1 MSSSDEI
8 LEQID
13 AAVHDW
19 TVSGDA
25 MRCRPAPEP
34 DPVPAVPV
42 VPVVPDSGRAAARAV
57 LVSRLVDRGLEPA
70 EAAAAVRAAETG
82 QPTEHLELL
91 SAEARAAAA
100 EAGQRVGQ
108 LLVAFVRALQPV
120 VQAAAAV
127 LRQLDEALRT
137 AGHTASSGKLDR
149 RDRPAWQSPYGPPP
163 RRKR

>member
-42 VPVVPDSGRAAARAV
+42 VPDTGRAAARAV

-70 EAAAAVRAAETG
+70 VAAAAVRAAETG
-82 QPTEHLELL
+82 QATEHLELL

-108 LLVAFVRALQPV
+108 VVAAFVRALQPV

-127 LRQLDEALRT
+127 MRQLDDALRT
-137 AGHTASSGKLDR
+137 AGHTASSGKPDC

>member
-25 MRCRPAPEP
+25 MRCRPTPAP

-42 VPVVPDSGRAAARAV
+42 VADTGRAAARAV

-108 LLVAFVRALQPV
+108 ILAAFARALQPV

-127 LRQLDEALRT
+127 MRQLDEALRA
-137 AGHTASSGKLDR
+137 AGHASSTGKPGR
-149 RDRPAWQSPYGPPP
+149 RDRPAWQSPYGPPS